1 MHYLVPDL
9 SPLIALPSLLSPVA
23 AHIQPELTGLA
34 EVPET
39 HAWPTL
45 HDRPYGVDD
54 RVPVVDLALPDAVR
68 LVGRACEEWGAFLL
82 TGHGVPVELLRRIEE
97 QGRRLFSLSAAH
109 KLRAAR
115 CDGTST
121 GYGSAFIS
129 KFFSKQFWSEG
140 FTVVGSPREDARK
153 IWPDGHQDFC
163 GAIEE
168 YSRLM
173 DDLARRLMHLM
184 LLFLGLS
191 DEEISWVGPLKAQH
205 EAVPALQLNYYP
217 RCPEPDRAMGLAEHT
232 DSSLVT
238 IIHQSSGV
246 AGLQLLRDGDG
257 GGAARWVAVAPITGA
272 LVVIV
277 GDLFQVMSN
286 GRFRSVVHRAVVDR
300 TRARISVAY
309 FCGPPAEL
317 KISPIGKLMG
327 SGRGPA
333 YRGVTWPEYLRL
345 KKKLYNEA
353 LASLRLSAGKGGEKE
368 KLEVY
373 ISS

>member
-1 MHYLVPDL
+1 MNQLIPDL
-9 SPLIALPSLLSPVA
+9 SPLLALPCLLSPVA
-23 AHIQPELTGLA
+23 AQVQTELAGLA

-39 HAWPTL
+39 HAWSTL

-54 RVPVVDLALPDAVR
+54 RVPVVDLARPDAVR

-82 TGHGVPVELLRRIEE
+82 TGHGVPVELLRRVEE
-97 QGRRLFSLSAAH
+97 QAYRLFSLSAAH

-140 FTVVGSPREDARK
+140 FTVVGSPRDDARK

-168 YSRLM
+168 HSRRM
-173 DDLARRLMHLM
+173 NDLARRLMHSM
-184 LLFLGLS
+184 LLSLGLTE
-191 DEEISWVGPLKAQH
+191 EEISWLGPLKAQH

-217 RCPEPDRAMGLAEHT
+217 RYLEPDRAIGLAEHT
-232 DSSLVT
+232 DSSFVT

-246 AGLQLLRDGDG
+246 AGLQLLRDGG
-257 GGAARWVAVAPITGA
+257 GSGSGGARWVAVAPITGA

-277 GDLFQVMSN
+277 GDMFQVMSN
-286 GRFRSVVHRAVVDR
+286 GRFRSAVHRAVVDR
-300 TRARISVAY
+300 TRARISVAF

-317 KISPIGKLMG
+317 KVSPIGKVMG
-327 SGRGPA
+327 PGRGPG
-333 YRGVTWPEYLRL
+333 YRGVTWPEYLGL
-345 KKKLYNEA
+345 KRKLYNEA
-353 LASLRLSAGKGGEKE
+353 LESLRLSEGKGGE
-368 KLEVY
+368 
-373 ISS
+373 